1 MVKMIKNIFFDI
13 DETLLD
19 FSKSERVALT
29 GALES
34 FCIEPSDA
42 ILKRYSEINLQQW
55 KRLERGEITHYEV
68 KVNRF
73 KLLFEEF
80 GVLNVE
86 PEDITKAYE
95 SRLGDCAFLIDEAQE
110 VVQKLSNDGYRLFVV
125 TNGTAHVQRDRL
137 KHVGLFDLFENIFI
151 SQDLGVNKPNIAF
164 FEKAAASIDG
174 FAKNETLIVGDSL
187 TSDMKGGKCFG
198 LTTVWFNR
206 TFLTDGYLVVKN
218 EKTELN
224 AVSVDSLKNKSNFEE
239 NLSGVLSD
247 DELSRLLYVDYQI
260 SRLSQLELLLSDLNC
275 PN

>member
-1 MVKMIKNIFFDI
+1 MIKNIFFDI

-19 FSKSERVALT
+19 FSKSEKVALR

-68 KVNRF
+68 KINRF
-73 KLLFEEF
+73 RILFEEF
-80 GVLNVE
+80 GVLNVK

-95 SRLGDCAFLIDEAQE
+95 ARLGDCAFLIDEAQE
-110 VVQKLSNDGYRLFVV
+110 VVKKLSNDGYRLFVV

-137 KHVGLFDLFENIFI
+137 KHVGLYDLFENIFI
-151 SQDLGVNKPNIAF
+151 SQDLGVNKPDIAF

-174 FAKNETLIVGDSL
+174 FAKDETLIVGDSL

-206 TFLTDGYLVVKN
+206 AFLTDSYLAVKN
-218 EKTELN
+218 EKIESN
-224 AVSVDSLKNKSNFEE
+224 VVNVDSFKNKSNFEE
-239 NLSGVLSD
+239 NLSGALSD
-247 DELSRLLYVDYQI
+247 DALLRYLYVDYQI
-260 SRLSQLELLLSDLNC
+260 SRLSQIKSLLSDLNC
-275 PN
+275 SN